1 MKRGTPTHPKTL
13 DLKDRLST
21 SLPVAVGV
29 LEMLWHMTAQY
40 APAGDIGRFS
50 NSAIARAVGW
60 DEPMDADAL
69 IKRLVEARF
78 LDESKE
84 HRLIVHDW
92 PDHAEDSIHM
102 KLGRARQLFADGTP
116 PNLKRIPTQ
125 ERTELAKFYK
135 QRTES
140 HRIAQNRTD
149 AHDTAQNHTALAL
162 AVALALAK
170 PLPSQLP
177 QPAET
182 APPCEDVPEDSQPI
196 GEKPCNQSGESDCT
210 MDFTLD
216 LDSKISS
223 GVALQ
228 STTGT
233 GTSHGGSSKNSTTSP
248 TVSKP
253 YEHYTNEQFAGLV
266 YAEYPRKI
274 GRPDSIRHLVKRIK
288 PLRDAEAKWT
298 AIQAMIAHVQLY
310 AKSDPYPVFMHA
322 STFFCSHMD
331 DDPDAWKRKPVREA
345 SGRHTAA
352 ATQSDGARRQ
362 LEKDFASSAAHAE
375 AVRQSMELEANADNI
390 DDDPGWGDND
400 PDQPGEDP
408 QPAEETA
415 FYGDRGR

>member
-60 DEPMDADAL
+60 DEPNDADAL

-102 KLGRARQLFADGTP
+102 KLGRGHQLFADGTP
-116 PNLKRIPTQ
+116 PNLKRIPAQ
-125 ERTELAKFYK
+125 ERTELEKFYK

-140 HRIAQNRTD
+140 HGIARNRTT
-149 AHDTAQNHTALAL
+149 AHDTAQNHTAL

-182 APPCEDVPEDSQPI
+182 APPCERVSEDSQPR
-196 GEKPCNQSGESDCT
+196 EKPCGSLDQTKSDPGSLFMNQKTAGVG
-210 MDFTLD
+210 
-216 LDSKISS
+216 SS
-223 GVALQ
+223 GSGVTKLD
-228 STTGT
+228 
-233 GTSHGGSSKNSTTSP
+233 TSSP

-253 YEHYTNEQFAGLV
+253 YEHYTDEQFAGLV

-331 DDPDAWKRKPVREA
+331 DDTDAWKRKPVREA

-362 LEKDFASSAAHAE
+362 LEEDFAASAAHAE

-390 DDDPGWGDND
+390 DADPGWGHDD